1 MPASSSLSRS
11 RLLVSFALALAGLTA
26 ACVEP
31 ERRQVAVTAANTA
44 ALIPTQT
51 DAPDTADTGTCWAQD
66 TQPAL
71 IQTTTEQVQIAPA
84 KYDEAGTLTAP
95 AVYGTQTRQD
105 ILRERA
111 EVWFRTP
118 CAAELDLRFLATVQ
132 RALTVRGYYKG
143 PITGT
148 LDSQTRAA
156 IKAYQ
161 TPRGLESATLSL
173 EAARQLGVAA
183 YGRET
188 PPDTESAPPKAP

>member
-1 MPASSSLSRS
+1 MNDL
-11 RLLVSFALALAGLTA
+11 GL
-26 ACVEP
+26 
-31 ERRQVAVTAANTA
+31 
-44 ALIPTQT
+44 
-51 DAPDTADTGTCWAQD
+51 
-66 TQPAL
+66 
-71 IQTTTEQVQIAPA
+71 
-84 KYDEAGTLTAP
+84 LTAP
-95 AVYGTQTRQD
+95 AVYVTQTRQD

-118 CAAELDLRFLATVQ
+118 CAAEKDLAFIATVQ

-148 LDSQTRAA
+148 LDAPTRAA

-173 EAARQLGVAA
+173 EAARQLGAAA

-188 PPDTESAPPKAP
+188 PPDTES